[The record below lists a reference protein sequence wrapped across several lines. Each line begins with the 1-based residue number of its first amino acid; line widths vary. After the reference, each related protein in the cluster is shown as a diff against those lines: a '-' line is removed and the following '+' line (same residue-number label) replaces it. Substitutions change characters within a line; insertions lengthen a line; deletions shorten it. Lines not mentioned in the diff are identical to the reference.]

1 MGNSISAEAPWRGHR
16 ASQKLSK
23 PKIGNPTA
31 AGLLNTNGVSNSARH
46 SSAARRASLPQAPI
60 PAAPPT
66 LPEKD
71 PIVSVSV
78 PSGEKGLDL
87 GYRISRRLFR
97 SNTSKET
104 SRRQRR
110 SNSVE
115 VSDLPQ
121 ERWINRAGSQGDGFE
136 REYNYSQAPVPVSLS
151 MNASRTSFNYDPFS
165 YEAQRLSNLV
175 NEPSREDS
183 SLILEN
189 RAHVF
194 EAMRGDLRGRRPSIP
209 EVTPSITHSSSDIS
223 LYTPMRRRSFMTPG
237 IATREVLVDSTS
249 PKPTLRYSLPS
260 TPARRNSM
268 ELMDIGT
275 IRAPSGLA
283 ISDPAPRALTPCEA
297 EYTQTG
303 AFKFGTLRITNG
315 SPARSPARS
324 LSPVRDLNGD
334 IKHEEAE
341 DLAVNRTTEDY
352 FGTAPTG
359 DSQAKNFEISLPK
372 AEDQNAENSLS
383 PPNSSNTEVVTS
395 ACSISSLGS
404 FKLTTEH
411 QISLPLFN
419 DGKPNIPEVHV
430 TSKHTAIED
439 KLFDDEPDEY
449 SSVEV
454 LDVRIDTNAKST
466 PSCSKLASEEGS
478 SREISRSDSG
488 IASPASESSAAP
500 LSKADSG
507 YSSSVSL
514 RSLSSKPSAPKKDR
528 TVEATS
534 DAGVK
539 QSEHAEEPDTTSPTT
554 ATANVKI
561 SRLSNEPSP
570 PPVPMKDS
578 HLVALAS
585 PKALSDSSPQS
596 QQTSRLSVISQP
608 TRAPERVSSPR
619 NLRNRP
625 SRSIETHQLPAG
637 GLTVSSPSRNITTGF
652 RRPGKLQRFLSGS
665 RGRAPLTVHNTH
677 PTGYARVPA
686 VPRDMHARLQTHT
699 GSRPISF
706 RKLAL
711 RSAASKETLGT
722 ILSVG
727 SAELLQDEDFSSKT
741 LGGQIMAS
749 DRNQNSPVSMESKV
763 AENASSLSKKSIRR
777 KPLSS
782 QGKNISPEPTTTIK
796 TSTENSPTQV
806 ASPRTASRDYNSSD
820 NAMIASESTKYP
832 AYALQQPNS
841 NTMTISRE
849 EESRRISPKATYEFA
864 QGKGRSASTLE
875 LPPSVP
881 SSRFSKSPP
890 PVSMRTRNMGP
901 LRVPSPARSKST
913 PPEHMSRPRLP
924 PNSHRGN
931 PEGNLRTFEVS
942 NSFAVNQ
949 MTISRGPSWDNLR
962 GHPPSR
968 AHHHVDMSFASPVSN
983 RNRSMSFKP
992 KMADR
997 MPGWDKQIDHDPSLS
1012 RRSSDI
1018 SRRSSLASQSS
1029 QRSVAT
1035 TGPTF
1040 FRQQYH
1046 SQPNLP
1052 LHRRS
1057 SYDEYN
1063 ILPQNSSA
1071 RDNGPYPSLSRNGQ
1085 TYVSD
1090 PWSGRSMSLPQQW
1103 DQGVQYP
1110 SQPPRHHTRHR
1121 SLDQYGNPMP
1131 YRVLHSYNSPAY
1143 RHLPI
1148 WR

>member
-16 ASQKLSK
+16 TSQKLSK

-31 AGLLNTNGVSNSARH
+31 AGLLNTNGDSNSACH
-46 SSAARRASLPQAPI
+46 SSAARRTSLPQAPI
-60 PAAPPT
+60 LAAPPS

-71 PIVSVSV
+71 PVVSVSV
-78 PSGEKGLDL
+78 PSSEKGLDL
-87 GYRISRRLFR
+87 GHRISRRLFR

-104 SRRQRR
+104 PRHQRR
-110 SNSVE
+110 SNCVE
-115 VSDLPQ
+115 VSDLSQ
-121 ERWINRAGSQGDGFE
+121 ERWATRAGSQGDGFE
-136 REYNYSQAPVPVSLS
+136 RGYNYSQPPVPVSLS
-151 MNASRTSFNYDPFS
+151 MSTSRTSFNYDPFS

-175 NEPSREDS
+175 SEPSREDS
-183 SLILEN
+183 SLALEN
-189 RAHVF
+189 RTHVY
-194 EAMRGDLRGRRPSIP
+194 EAMRGDVWGRRPSIP

-237 IATREVLVDSTS
+237 VATREVLVDSTL
-249 PKPTLRYSLPS
+249 PKIKSRYSLPS

-268 ELMDIGT
+268 ELMDVGT
-275 IRAPSGLA
+275 IEAPPGLA

-324 LSPVRDLNGD
+324 LSPVRDSSGD
-334 IKHEEAE
+334 IRQEEAE
-341 DLAVNRTTEDY
+341 ELAVNRTTEDY

-359 DSQAKNFEISLPK
+359 HSQTRNSETSLPK
-372 AEDQNAENSLS
+372 VEGQNVENSLS
-383 PPNSSNTEVVTS
+383 PPSSSNTEAVTS

-404 FKLTTEH
+404 SELTTEH

-419 DGKPNIPEVHV
+419 DGKPNILDVHV
-430 TSKHTAIED
+430 TSKHTAMED

-449 SSVEV
+449 SSVEI

-466 PSCSKLASEEGS
+466 PPCSKPVLEKGS

-488 IASPASESSAAP
+488 IASPASESSVAP

-539 QSEHAEEPDTTSPTT
+539 QSEHAEEPDATILTT

-578 HLVALAS
+578 HLAALAS
-585 PKALSDSSPQS
+585 PKAPSELSPQS
-596 QQTSRLSVISQP
+596 QQTSRLTGISQP
-608 TRAPERVSSPR
+608 TGAPERVLSPR
-619 NLRNRP
+619 NLRSRP
-625 SRSIETHQLPAG
+625 SRSIETHQMPSG
-637 GLTVSSPSRNITTGF
+637 GLHVSSPSRSITSGF
-652 RRPGKLQRFLSGS
+652 RKPGKLQRFLSGS

-677 PTGYARVPA
+677 PTGYTRVPA

-699 GSRPISF
+699 GSRAISF

-749 DRNQNSPVSMESKV
+749 DRNQKALVSMESK
-763 AENASSLSKKSIRR
+763 AAGNLSTLSKSIRR
-777 KPLSS
+777 KPVSS
-782 QGKNISPEPTTTIK
+782 QSNDISPESTTAIK
-796 TSTENSPTQV
+796 TSMENNIAQV
-806 ASPRTASRDYNSSD
+806 VSSQTANRDYNGST
-820 NAMIASESTKYP
+820 NAMIASENTRCP
-832 AYALQQPNS
+832 TYAVQQPIS
-841 NTMTISRE
+841 NAMTISRE
-849 EESRRISPKATYEFA
+849 EESRTINSKASYEFA
-864 QGKGRSASTLE
+864 QGKSRSASTLE
-875 LPPSVP
+875 PPPPVP

-890 PVSMRTRNMGP
+890 PVSMRTRNMGS

-913 PPEHMSRPRLP
+913 PPENMGRPRLP
-924 PNSHRGN
+924 PHSHRGN
-931 PEGNLRTFEVS
+931 PEDKLRTPEMS
-942 NSFAVNQ
+942 NTFAANRMTASRRSSREKLQ
-949 MTISRGPSWDNLR
+949 M
-962 GHPPSR
+962 
-968 AHHHVDMSFASPVSN
+968 
-983 RNRSMSFKP
+983 
-992 KMADR
+992 
-997 MPGWDKQIDHDPSLS
+997 DHDPSLS

-1018 SRRSSLASQSS
+1018 SRRSSLSRQSS
-1029 QRSVAT
+1029 QRSAAT
-1035 TGPTF
+1035 TGPAF
-1040 FRQQYH
+1040 FGQQYH
-1046 SQPNLP
+1046 SQPDLP

-1085 TYVSD
+1085 TYVSN

-1110 SQPPRHHTRHR
+1110 PHPPRHHIRHR